1 MTPETKS
8 PEAEI
13 WEPPAKIAPSPKPQ
27 RGLVS
32 MFERLAKDP
41 TVDVEKLQRLIDL
54 QERILKHNAEAAFN
68 AAFSAMQGDI
78 PEIDEKGRL
87 INHKT
92 GQLQSTYAKN
102 EDIQRALRPI
112 LQQHGFAL
120 SFRTEW
126 PESGQV
132 RLIGILTHREGHS
145 RESVFLAAADD
156 SGNKNAIQA
165 LGSTVSYG
173 HRYVT
178 ADLLN
183 ITSRAQDDDGQASTL
198 GVKKASELPA
208 GFEDWWADMV
218 AVSDDGL
225 VALTK
230 AWNESRPELRAY
242 LNATNRQGWEVIKGK
257 ASKTK

>member
-1 MTPETKS
+1 MIHEQTQSELVVAEPAET
-8 PEAEI
+8 ET
-13 WEPPAKIAPSPKPQ
+13 APTT
-27 RGLVS
+27 LVS

-41 TVDVEKLQRLIDL
+41 TVDAEKLQRLIDL
-54 QERILKHNAEAAFN
+54 QERILRHNAEAAFN
-68 AAFSAMQGDI
+68 GAFSDMQADI
-78 PEIDEKGRL
+78 PEIDEKGQL

-112 LQQHGFAL
+112 LQKYGFAL

-145 RESVFLAAADD
+145 RESIFLAAADD

-178 ADLLN
+178 TDLLN
-183 ITSRAQDDDGQASTL
+183 ITSRAQDDDGEKSVLAA
-198 GVKKASELPA
+198 KKAIDVPA
-208 GFEDWWADMV
+208 GFADWWSDMV
-218 AVSDDGL
+218 ALSDEGL
-225 VALTK
+225 AALTK
-230 AWNESRPELRAY
+230 TWNESRPELRAY
-242 LNATNRQGWEVIKGK
+242 LIATNRQGWEIIKGK
-257 ASKTK
+257 ASKVKA